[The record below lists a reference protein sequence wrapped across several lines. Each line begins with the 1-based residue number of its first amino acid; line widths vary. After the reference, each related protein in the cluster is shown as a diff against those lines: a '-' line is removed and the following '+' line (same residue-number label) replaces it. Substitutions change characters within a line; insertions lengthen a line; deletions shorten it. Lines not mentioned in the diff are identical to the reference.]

1 MKKVLFTLILVAV
14 TVANLMAQPRRSI
27 VKVRMSDNSRIAVSI
42 DDRYYDKQGTSITIG
57 DLPAGRH
64 YIKIYRYTPYATG
77 RGGKAR
83 VVYSGGIRLSAGTI
97 TEMTYDVRRNDVYAT
112 TEFIDDSY
120 DNRDDRW
127 DDRRDDWRDD
137 RRDDRWDDRR
147 DDRDDVYGNNGRYNR
162 VWTQQDMSDLKRRVD
177 DRIGDSD
184 KQKLVEGVL
193 KDRRYTTEQMR
204 SMLSWFS
211 FESTKVA
218 VAKWGYDNV
227 SDKQNYW
234 KLESEFT
241 FTSSKEEF
249 NNYINGRR

>member
-1 MKKVLFTLILVAV
+1 MKKLFFTLVISVVSIASL
-14 TVANLMAQPRRSI
+14 LAQPRRSI

-64 YIKIYRYTPYATG
+64 YLKIYRYTPYATG

-83 VVYSGGIRLSAGTI
+83 VVYSGGLRLSEGTI
-97 TEMTYDVRRNDVYAT
+97 TEMTYDVRKNDVYAT

-120 DNRDDRW
+120 ENGNNNNNRYE
-127 DDRRDDWRDD
+127 DRRDRH
-137 RRDDRWDDRR
+137 
-147 DDRDDVYGNNGRYNR
+147 DDRDDIYDRGSNNGGYNR
-162 VWTQQDMSDLKRRVD
+162 TWTQQDMNDLKNRVD

-184 KQKLVEGVL
+184 KQKLVESVL

-204 SMLSWFS
+204 SILSWFS
-211 FESTKVA
+211 FESTKVEL
-218 VAKWGYDNV
+218 AKWGYDNV
-227 SDKQNYW
+227 SDRQNYW

-241 FTSSKEEF
+241 FTSSKDEF